1 MFYFLYMIFGLFN
14 STKITRPIIVIE
26 PDYAA
31 LQAKRPSSYINYE
44 DKVIPEGMVQS
55 SWSIGGDS
63 SYYTYECSGI
73 AGATDC

>member
-14 STKITRPIIVIE
+14 STNVTRPIIVIE
-26 PDYAA
+26 PDYTA
-31 LQAKRPSSYINYE
+31 LQAKPPSSYIKYE
-44 DKVIPEGMVQS
+44 DKVIPGGMVQG
-55 SWSIGGDS
+55 SWSIGGES

>member
-1 MFYFLYMIFGLFN
+1 MMFGLFN
-14 STKITRPIIVIE
+14 STNNTRPIIVIE

-31 LQAKRPSSYINYE
+31 LQAKPPSSYIKYE
-44 DKVIPEGMVQS
+44 DKVIPGGMVQG
-55 SWSIGGDS
+55 SWSIGGES